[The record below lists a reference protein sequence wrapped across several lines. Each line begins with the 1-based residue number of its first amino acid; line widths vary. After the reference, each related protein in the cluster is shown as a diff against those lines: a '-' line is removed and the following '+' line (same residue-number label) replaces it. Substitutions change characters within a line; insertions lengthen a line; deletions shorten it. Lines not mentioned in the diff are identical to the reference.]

1 MANLLLVWLLN
12 AVALLGVSYLLSSG
26 IHIDG
31 FKSALWAALI
41 LGLVNTMIRPVFA
54 LLTLPITIVTLGLFL
69 FVINGLMFWLV
80 GSILT
85 GFRVDGFW
93 WAVAGAILY
102 SVMTGFLTNL
112 IASV

>member
-1 MANLLLVWLLN
+1 MAMLLLVWLLN

-41 LGLVNTMIRPVFA
+41 LGLVNTIIKPVFQ
-54 LLTLPITIVTLGLFL
+54 LLTLPITIVTMGLFL
-69 FVINGLMFWLV
+69 LVINGLMFWMV
-80 GSILT
+80 GSILS

-102 SVMTGFLTNL
+102 TVISGLLMNL
-112 IASV
+112 IGSA

>member
-1 MANLLLVWLLN
+1 MGMLLLVWILN

-26 IHIDG
+26 IHING
-31 FKSALWAALI
+31 FGSALWAALI
-41 LGLVNTMIRPVFA
+41 LGLVNTIIKPVFQ

-69 FVINGLMFWLV
+69 FVINGLMFWMV
-80 GSILT
+80 GSMLS

-102 SVMTGFLTNL
+102 TLISGLLTNL
-112 IASV
+112 IGA

>member
-1 MANLLLVWLLN
+1 MAMLLLVWLLN

-41 LGLVNTMIRPVFA
+41 LGLVNTIIKPVFQ
-54 LLTLPITIVTLGLFL
+54 LLTLPITIVTMGLFL
-69 FVINGLMFWLV
+69 LVINGLMFWMV
-80 GSILT
+80 GSILS

-102 SVMTGFLTNL
+102 TLISGLLMNL
-112 IASV
+112 IGSA

>member
-1 MANLLLVWLLN
+1 MGMLLLVWILN

-26 IHIDG
+26 IHING
-31 FKSALWAALI
+31 FGSALWAALI
-41 LGLVNTMIRPVFA
+41 LGLVNTLIKPVFQ

-69 FVINGLMFWLV
+69 FVINGLMFWMV
-80 GSILT
+80 GSMLS

-102 SVMTGFLTNL
+102 TLISGLLTNL
-112 IASV
+112 IGA

>member
-1 MANLLLVWLLN
+1 MAMLLLVWLLN

-41 LGLVNTMIRPVFA
+41 LGLVNTIIKPVFQ
-54 LLTLPITIVTLGLFL
+54 LLTLPITIVTMGLFL
-69 FVINGLMFWLV
+69 LVINGLMFWMV
-80 GSILT
+80 GSILS

-102 SVMTGFLTNL
+102 TVISGLLMNL
-112 IASV
+112 IGSV

>member
-1 MANLLLVWLLN
+1 MGMLLLVWILN

-26 IHIDG
+26 IHING
-31 FKSALWAALI
+31 FGSALWAALI
-41 LGLVNTMIRPVFA
+41 LGLVNTLIKPVFQ

-69 FVINGLMFWLV
+69 FVINGLMFWMV
-80 GSILT
+80 GSMLS

-102 SVMTGFLTNL
+102 TIISGLLTNL
-112 IASV
+112 IGA

>member
-1 MANLLLVWLLN
+1 MGMLLLVWILN

-26 IHIDG
+26 IHING
-31 FKSALWAALI
+31 FGSALWAALI
-41 LGLVNTMIRPVFA
+41 LGLVNTIIKPVFQ

-69 FVINGLMFWLV
+69 FVINGLMFWMV
-80 GSILT
+80 GSMLS

-102 SVMTGFLTNL
+102 TIISGLLTNL
-112 IASV
+112 IGA